1 MASSHATAIPSRVGF
16 ERGDSS
22 LIYFA
27 NSGHPNFG
35 TRLHLFAGTHPL
47 MPHGAHQGE
56 SIFDPFPLHPAPLGL
71 PTTPNGCVDI
81 LAIIGRHVT
90 THQRTLPGR
99 LAKRISRWASG
110 SLTSDGITYENQTRD
125 GVVRAYPMPPAQ
137 MPRWHGLA
145 NLTQPPNA
153 VPMGQASAAEPR
165 MPCHSQTHSLTRMHP
180 PLHVRSMSYSTSPK
194 ATGTVA
200 FHRAES
206 L

>member
-27 NSGHPNFG
+27 KAGHPNFG

-90 THQRTLPGR
+90 TSQRTLPGR
-99 LAKRISRWASG
+99 LARRISRWAQS
-110 SLTSDGITYENQTRD
+110 SIASDGITYENQTRD
-125 GVVRAYPMPPAQ
+125 GVVRSYPMPPAQ
-137 MPRWHGLA
+137 MPLWHGPA

-180 PLHVRSMSYSTSPK
+180 PST
-194 ATGTVA
+194 
-200 FHRAES
+200 
-206 L
+206 